1 MYEVGVVM
9 KNDMSRMMQKLSYVF
24 NDKEM
29 PDDLKHMLK
38 EYVSSHSSNS
48 EKHEE
53 PKNNRE
59 ANSTSNFGFPDFN
72 EFTSSFQNEN
82 NSFGSEANGEN
93 SNPFS
98 NIDMNTILKMKQ
110 IMENINQKKNDP
122 RSNLL
127 LSLKP
132 YLKPSRKQKVD
143 QYIQLFNVG
152 SIMENFKSMG
162 GEKTK

>member
-1 MYEVGVVM
+1 MN
-9 KNDMSRMMQKLSYVF
+9 ND
-24 NDKEM
+24 
-29 PDDLKHMLK
+29 
-38 EYVSSHSSNS
+38 
-48 EKHEE
+48 
-53 PKNNRE
+53 
-59 ANSTSNFGFPDFN
+59 FPDFDK
-72 EFTSSFQNEN
+72 FTSSFKNEDSSS
-82 NSFGSEANGEN
+82 NSASS

-110 IMENINQKKNDP
+110 IMEKMNQKKDDP

-143 QYIQLFNVG
+143 QYIQLFNMG
-152 SIMENFKSMG
+152 SIMENFNTMG